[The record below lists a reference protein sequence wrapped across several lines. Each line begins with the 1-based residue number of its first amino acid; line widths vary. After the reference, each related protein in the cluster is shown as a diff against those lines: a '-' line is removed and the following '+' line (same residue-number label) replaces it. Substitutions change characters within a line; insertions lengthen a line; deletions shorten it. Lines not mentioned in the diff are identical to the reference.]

1 MKYEEMSDFEINKLV
16 VSYLP
21 LCLVKKSSTTSESAV
36 LAHDLINQYEF
47 DPCNNWAD
55 AGPIIAEN
63 KINIEWRDSL
73 KVLPMARGTG
83 GCDSYQADKN
93 VLRAAMICF
102 LKMKGA
108 ENE

>member
-1 MKYEEMSDFEINKLV
+1 MNYEEMSDGEINWKVHHALNKV
-16 VSYLP
+16 P
-21 LCLVKKSSTTSESAV
+21 EGHATITTC
-36 LAHDLINQYEF
+36 DY
-47 DPCNNWAD
+47 CNNWAD

-108 ENE
+108 EI